1 MMLARIPAAWVE
13 YGQIV
18 ADVLGLV
25 LGAVL
30 LLAPSAKVVGLAA
43 DVRRWCRFSFVWLAL
58 TASVTA
64 VGLHLTFAT
73 LNAIAHAIAHV
84 AAPLAV
90 ARGLQRVLTAR
101 DRAGWWGIG
110 VGVSVLGVYLWSCF
124 VEPRRL
130 AVTIHRVE
138 SPRAASVPSGLRVV
152 LLADIQTDR
161 IGEYESSVLDRVKS
175 LEPDLVLLAGDY
187 VQIGDK
193 IRFAAEAARFR
204 ELFARYEPWPRLGM
218 YAVIGDIDPD
228 PRIFDGT
235 RVRLLD
241 DESVDVG
248 GESMLQIVGL
258 SLPSSR
264 RSLDDSVR
272 SSIAEF
278 SGFSIVLGHAPDF
291 MLDAIAGTAAP
302 DALLLAGHT
311 HGGQVVVPG
320 FGPPITLTAVPRA
333 IAAGGLHRYG
343 AAQLCVSRGI
353 GMERGLAPRIRFWCP
368 PEIVVFDFGR

>member
-1 MMLARIPAAWVE
+1 MMLGKIPAAWIE
-13 YGQIV
+13 HGQIA

-25 LGAVL
+25 LGSAL
-30 LLAPSAKVVGLAA
+30 LLRPSAGAA
-43 DVRRWCRFSFVWLAL
+43 GFWTDFRRWCRFSFVWLML
-58 TASVTA
+58 TAMTTA
-64 VGLHLTFAT
+64 VGLRLTFAT
-73 LNAIAHAIAHV
+73 FNAVAHAIAHV
-84 AAPLAV
+84 AAPLAI
-90 ARGLQRVLTAR
+90 ARGLQRVLSAR
-101 DRAGWWGIG
+101 DRSGWWA
-110 VGVSVLGVYLWSCF
+110 VGGGAVVLGVYLWSSF

-130 AVTIHRVE
+130 AVTIHRIE
-138 SPRAASVPSGLRVV
+138 SPRAASVPSGMRVV

-161 IGEYESSVLDRVKS
+161 IGDYERSVLDRVKE
-175 LEPDLVLLAGDY
+175 LDPDLVLLAGDY

-193 IRFAAEAARFR
+193 VRFAAEAAHFR
-204 ELFARYEPWPRLGM
+204 ELFAGYEPWPRLGM

-228 PRIFDGT
+228 PRIFEGT
-235 RVRLLD
+235 RVRLLS
-241 DESVDVG
+241 DEIVAVG

-264 RSLDDSVR
+264 SSLDDAVR
-272 SSIAEF
+272 SAIATF
-278 SGFSIVLGHAPDF
+278 PGFSIVLGHAPDF
-291 MLDAIAGTAAP
+291 MLDAIAGTSTP
-302 DALLLAGHT
+302 DALMLAGHT